1 MKSKLPFHPRELFT
15 LSSLLA
21 LVLCWAATSF
31 MAWFQPWLPPAQSW
45 LWFSVQVSTTI
56 LVMSLASSML
66 CQQYA
71 NHARF
76 IRLKWLIAVVGTL
89 ALSALVVFLL
99 ESTLNAYYEHAGWGL
114 YIAYGVPV
122 LAIACGIGQLTIIP
136 RDFSHL
142 RQTRQEFIDWHT
154 SNTA

>member
-1 MKSKLPFHPRELFT
+1 MKSKLPFNPREILT
-15 LSSLLA
+15 RSSLLA

-45 LWFSVQVSTTI
+45 LWFAVQVSTTI
-56 LVMSLASSML
+56 LVMSLASGML

-89 ALSALVVFLL
+89 ALSALMVVLL
-99 ESTLNAYYEHAGWGL
+99 EISLNASLQRAWWGSL
-114 YIAYGVPV
+114 LAYGIPI
-122 LAIACGIGQLTIIP
+122 LAIACGIGQLTVIP

-142 RQTRQEFIDWHT
+142 RQTRREFIDWRQ
-154 SNTA
+154 SGAM